1 MQALTTAPRPSP
13 QARGAMRDALS
24 AAVAK
29 EAARAAAVADGVATY
44 PGHVYESLEIM
55 DEERVNID
63 AIAAL
68 VFHLDAHRPP
78 GAILVF
84 MPGDDP
90 ADGPVIAFR
99 VASVCMLIAF

>member
-1 MQALTTAPRPSP
+1 MLQQQALTTAPRPSP
-13 QARGAMRDALS
+13 QARGAMRDALN

-29 EAARAAAVADGVATY
+29 EAARAAAMADGVATY
-44 PGHVYESLEIM
+44 PEHVYESLEIM

-90 ADGPVIAFR
+90 ADGPVIALELPR
-99 VASVCMLIAF
+99 IAC

>member
-1 MQALTTAPRPSP
+1 
-13 QARGAMRDALS
+13 MRDALS

-29 EAARAAAVADGVATY
+29 EAARAAAVADGVAAY
-44 PGHVYESLEIM
+44 PGHVYESLEIMDEIEQSGGRDRGRDRDLEIM

-90 ADGPVIAFR
+90 ADGPVLAFR
-99 VASVCMLIAF
+99 VVSDSC